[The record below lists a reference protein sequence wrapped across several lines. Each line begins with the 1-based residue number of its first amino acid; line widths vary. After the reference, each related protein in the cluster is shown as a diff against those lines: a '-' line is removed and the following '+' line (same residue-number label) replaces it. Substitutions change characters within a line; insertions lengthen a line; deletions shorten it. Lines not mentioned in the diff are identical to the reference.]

1 MCLPRCLRGLM
12 RSLSKS
18 VRGLLRCTSPVV
30 AQSGEGQGV
39 EFTSAFGGVAEVHG
53 RTASAAFDAN
63 DPNRTSALRSG
74 HPQFRCCLCLP
85 ARLFSS
91 PQNSCAPSAVNQYVA
106 PTGGVSASHKCN
118 VCPRSPSCE
127 HRNGSRT
134 CGGARPHGTLLCR
147 ESKPVMKTKS
157 LNLKFTIHAPR
168 SVR

>member
-106 PTGGVSASHKCN
+106 PTGGVSASHTS
-118 VCPRSPSCE
+118 VTFALGRPLASIAMVAEHAEGRDLMARYYAVRASRS
-127 HRNGSRT
+127 
-134 CGGARPHGTLLCR
+134 
-147 ESKPVMKTKS
+147 
-157 LNLKFTIHAPR
+157 
-168 SVR
+168 